1 MKSNHLGTAT
11 LILGAL
17 GASFA
22 ACSTATD
29 SSPNTNTTAGSG
41 SSVAGASNVAG
52 STSAAGSTDVAG
64 GSSVAGASNV
74 AGSTGVA
81 GSIGAA
87 GSSGATG
94 TAGAGGGPA
103 KSCGTLTANPADAKC
118 CIAAGTATDLAVDDL
133 EDKDNVI
140 LSLGQR
146 QGYWY
151 TYGTDAGQAPKPMTP
166 FLPTAGGHACSL
178 TPAPPACAGMTGS
191 ALYSSHTS
199 GSLLPATDTVPT
211 YAGMGLDFNNH
222 FAKSCA
228 YGASAYKGISFWA
241 KGTVPFHAAIAIPAT
256 TPSTS
261 DGGTC
266 VAGVKPCADH
276 YFMLITPVPDGTTW
290 TQFTIT
296 FADTTTF
303 AQAGWGA
310 SATFDP
316 AHILNLQFQ
325 VNGETTATAATP
337 YDFAVDDLA
346 FVP

>member
-1 MKSNHLGTAT
+1 MKSNHFGTAT

-29 SSPNTNTTAGSG
+29 STPTGNTAGSG
-41 SSVAGASNVAG
+41 NVAGASNTAG
-52 STSAAGSTDVAG
+52 ANST
-64 GSSVAGASNV
+64 AGASNT
-74 AGSTGVA
+74 AGANSVG
-81 GSIGAA
+81 GSP
-87 GSSGATG
+87 G
-94 TAGAGGGPA
+94 TAGSAGAPGTAGTGGGA
-103 KSCGTLTANPADAKC
+103 AMSCGTLTADPSDAKC
-118 CIAAGTATDLAVDDL
+118 CVAAGTATDLAVDDL

-140 LSLGQR
+140 LALGQR

-151 TYGTDAGQAPKPMTP
+151 TYGTDTGQMPKPMTP

-191 ALYSSHTS
+191 ALFSSHTS
-199 GSLLPATDTVPT
+199 GSLMPATDTVPT
-211 YAGMGLDFNNH
+211 YAGMGFDFNNH

-228 YGASAYKGISFWA
+228 YNAGVYKGISFWA
-241 KGTVPFHAAIAIPAT
+241 KGTVPFHAAVAIPGT

-266 VAGVKPCADH
+266 VAGTKPCSDN
-276 YFMLITPVPDGTTW
+276 YSMLVTPVPDGTTW

-296 FADTTTF
+296 FADATTF
-303 AQAGWGA
+303 AQAGWGVV
-310 SATFDP
+310 ATFDP

-325 VNGETTATAATP
+325 VNGETTATAAAP
-337 YDFAVDDLA
+337 YDFAVDDIA